1 MRRFPSH
8 RPLFSFYICFL
19 CFFSQKWKKIYLKC
33 STLYL
38 FFCRS
43 LFSYWTWWKIPPN
56 TSQKTIYLILFLCLF
71 FLPIAETIRFSF
83 HFELIVI
90 LCDALHTSTVSGRMN
105 WAVSRVVVTEL
116 AGVVVTDPGD
126 AAFPLVTSL
135 AHWHSRENIGQ
146 VNFA

>member
-1 MRRFPSH
+1 MVENPPKHFPENNLFN
-8 RPLFSFYICFL
+8 PLFMPL
-19 CFFSQKWKKIYLKC
+19 
-33 STLYL
+33 
-38 FFCRS
+38 
-43 LFSYWTWWKIPPN
+43 
-56 TSQKTIYLILFLCLF
+56 
-71 FLPIAETIRFSF
+71 FLPIAITIRFSF
-83 HFELIVI
+83 HLELIVI